1 MEKEKLIIA
10 MAFAAVVGVV
20 KSILIRRYEKK
31 HEMRICE
38 AEVTKVHV
46 EKLDSMSDN
55 YKLLNNKY
63 YKL

>member
-1 MEKEKLIIA
+1 MEKEKLFLA

-20 KSILIRRYEKK
+20 KSILSRRYVKK
-31 HEMRICE
+31 YEMRICE

-55 YKLLNNKY
+55 YTLLNNKH

>member
-1 MEKEKLIIA
+1 MKNEKIILA

-20 KSILIRRYEKK
+20 KSILSRRYVKK
-31 HEMRICE
+31 YEMRICE

-55 YKLLNNKY
+55 HKLLKNQKN
-63 YKL
+63 